1 MRSNDEIIDIIIS
14 EKEKKG
20 FSLSELARRTDI
32 AKSAMSRYLNKT
44 RMFPLNRAQDFANA
58 LDISVDYLLGYNEEQ
73 MNEQLSNLITDL
85 EEKLTQY
92 REQYDVMKEILSERL
107 QYLDQVLHEDE
118 IHRGKAI
125 TTLHTIK
132 ALVDSSEEMFD
143 LILSIKENHFKSEK
157 LRLIIQSINQTNEL
171 NELIEKKDKNNESL
185 QKLDSSESQ

>member
-20 FSLSELARRTDI
+20 FSLSELSRRTDI

-73 MNEQLSNLITDL
+73 MNEQLNNLITDL

-132 ALVDSSEEMFD
+132 ALVDSSEEMFE

-171 NELIEKKDKNNESL
+171 IEKKDQNNESP
-185 QKLDSSESQ
+185 QKLNSSDKQ

>member
-1 MRSNDEIIDIIIS
+1 MNRLKELRKRDKITQVAFAKDNGIPLRTLQSWENGESQIKPEKAQQLADIF
-14 EKEKKG
+14 G
-20 FSLSELARRTDI
+20 V
-32 AKSAMSRYLNKT
+32 
-44 RMFPLNRAQDFANA
+44 
-58 LDISVDYLLGYNEEQ
+58 SVGYLLGHEE
-73 MNEQLSNLITDL
+73 NTSEQLNNLITDL

-132 ALVDSSEEMFD
+132 SLVDSSDEMFE

-171 NELIEKKDKNNESL
+171 IEKNKNNESP
-185 QKLDSSESQ
+185 QKLNSSDKQ

>member
-1 MRSNDEIIDIIIS
+1 MRSNSEIVDIIIS
-14 EKEKKG
+14 EKDKKG
-20 FSLSELARRTDI
+20 LSLSELARRTGI

-73 MNEQLSNLITDL
+73 MNEQLNNLITDL

-132 ALVDSSEEMFD
+132 ALVDSSEEMFE

-171 NELIEKKDKNNESL
+171 IEKKDQNNESP
-185 QKLDSSESQ
+185 QKLNSSDKQ

>member
-1 MRSNDEIIDIIIS
+1 
-14 EKEKKG
+14 
-20 FSLSELARRTDI
+20 
-32 AKSAMSRYLNKT
+32 
-44 RMFPLNRAQDFANA
+44 
-58 LDISVDYLLGYNEEQ
+58 
-73 MNEQLSNLITDL
+73 MNEQLNNLITDL

-132 ALVDSSEEMFD
+132 ALVDSSEEMFE

-157 LRLIIQSINQTNEL
+157 LRLIIETINQTNEL
-171 NELIEKKDKNNESL
+171 IEKNKNNESP
-185 QKLDSSESQ
+185 QKLDPSDKQ